1 MIRNIIELS
10 NRVVFSIAAA
20 HLTSSSEPSEIEP
33 GANGVSMDVD
43 SGDLTA
49 LLQSSRDTVKFLNER
64 IVSCLDY
71 NRISDRRAVHLLAA
85 TAEGLGHDVSN
96 LVLSRTTIQRIRTEN
111 RKKIADFVKEN
122 FHVRC
127 TVNR

>member
-1 MIRNIIELS
+1 MIRTIIELF
-10 NRVVFSIAAA
+10 NRVIFSIAAA

-33 GANGVSMDVD
+33 GASGVSMDVD

-49 LLQSSRDTVKFLNER
+49 LVQNRRGTIKFLNER

-85 TAEGLGHDVSN
+85 TAEGLGVVS
-96 LVLSRTTIQRIRTEN
+96 VC
-111 RKKIADFVKEN
+111 V
-122 FHVRC
+122 
-127 TVNR
+127 